1 MSGENPK
8 VLLVD
13 DDKDL
18 LQLIAMRLSAAG
30 YDVTAVESGEA
41 ALASLAVARP
51 QVVVTDLR
59 MHGMDGMALFDA
71 IHRDSPSLPVVIL
84 TAHGTIPEA
93 VSATRRGVFSFL
105 TKPFEPKVLLDTV
118 AEAMRLSSPPT
129 GDRESWRA
137 EIITRSS
144 AMEDLLAQARRVAAS
159 DASVCIF
166 GQSGTGK
173 ELLARAIHKASS
185 RREAPF
191 IAVNCGAIPEG
202 LLESELFGHKK
213 GSFTGAVA
221 DRRGLFQ
228 AATSGTLFLDE
239 VGDMPLSLQVKLLRA
254 LEERKIRPVGSHES
268 FDIDVRVISATHRQ
282 PEERITTGE
291 FREDLYYRLNVVKL
305 YIPSLAERREDLP
318 RVANHSL
325 TRLAERYRR
334 SRLQFSPEAMEILVS
349 APWPG
354 NVRQLLNVVEQAVA
368 LAATEVIPESLVRQ
382 ALDVADTALT
392 PLDEARKAFRSEEEK
407 VLPYIDFDQA
417 TRLAVGRA
425 WRQASP
431 EQQKRLVSEFRN
443 MLVRTYSNAISA
455 YQGQTLKVLPS
466 RGKQDPEET
475 TVRTQFVRAGGQ
487 PLPIDFT
494 MHQKDGTWKVY
505 DIVVEGVSLVMT
517 YRSEFDAVVKQQGI
531 DGLIKALATKNIPAA
546 AVGGSAGGGGAKS
559 DKAGPKAEK
568 KSPQ

>member
-30 YDVTAVESGEA
+30 YEVTAVESGEA

-51 QVVVTDLR
+51 QTVITDLR

-118 AEAMRLSSPPT
+118 AEAMRLSSPPA
-129 GDRESWRA
+129 GERESWRA
-137 EIITRSS
+137 EIMTRSS

-173 ELLARAIHKASS
+173 ELLARAIHKAGS

-191 IAVNCGAIPEG
+191 VAVNCGAIPEG

-228 AATSGTLFLDE
+228 AATGGTLFLDE

-268 FDIDVRVISATHRQ
+268 HDIDVRVISATHRTL
-282 PEERITTGE
+282 EERIASGE

-305 YIPSLAERREDLP
+305 YIPSLAERREDIPLI
-318 RVANHSL
+318 ANHAL

-334 SRLQFSPEAMEILVS
+334 GRLQFSPEAMEVLVS

-392 PLDEARKAFRSEEEK
+392 PLDEARKAFERDYLVRILK
-407 VLPYIDFDQA
+407 ITGGNVTKA
-417 TRLAVGRA
+417 ARLAGRN
-425 WRQASP
+425 RT
-431 EQQKRLVSEFRN
+431 EFYRLLER
-443 MLVRTYSNAISA
+443 
-455 YQGQTLKVLPS
+455 
-466 RGKQDPEET
+466 
-475 TVRTQFVRAGGQ
+475 
-487 PLPIDFT
+487 
-494 MHQKDGTWKVY
+494 H
-505 DIVVEGVSLVMT
+505 SLEPGMFKG
-517 YRSEFDAVVKQQGI
+517 SGHKE
-531 DGLIKALATKNIPAA
+531 KATA
-546 AVGGSAGGGGAKS
+546 
-559 DKAGPKAEK
+559 
-568 KSPQ
+568 